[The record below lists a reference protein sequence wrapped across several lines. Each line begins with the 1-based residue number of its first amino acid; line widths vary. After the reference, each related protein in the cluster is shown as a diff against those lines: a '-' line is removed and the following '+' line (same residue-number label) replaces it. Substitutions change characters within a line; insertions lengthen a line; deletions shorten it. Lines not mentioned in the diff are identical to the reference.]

1 MLDPQSTES
10 EELLLTRGSD
20 SQPAEVSQ
28 TSKPTGTSAFY
39 ELEKTAKRSNAEAQR
54 IRLEAAGGAY
64 IGKKIFE
71 ARGLSKSF
79 GEKVILKDFS
89 YTFAR
94 YEKKGIIGENGTG
107 KTSFLKL
114 LTGQLQ
120 PDSGVLEVGETV
132 RFGHYEQGGLAFD
145 GQQRVI
151 DTVTQIAEVVK
162 TPDGNTISASQLL
175 THFLFPPARQ
185 RDYVCKLSGG
195 ERRRLYLCTV
205 LMRNPNFLILDEPT
219 NDLDILTMNVLEE
232 YLARFSGCL
241 IVVSHDENLS
251 KEYVDGYLR
260 LRDGRIVEAVL
271 PPSEAGSPI
280 SGKKA
285 RGFSYLSGTFF
296 RSLKTDRGKLAL
308 TFLSSLVASS
318 LIIFAASYALGAKQA
333 AEEESRLS
341 LSYLSLS
348 YSVVEKK
355 EETGLLTLS
364 RTRRP
369 TAEERGRLL
378 LEDSSVRVV
387 PDFSYYLPSSYPI
400 TVNGF
405 PKDETSLVPVWDFS
419 YLLHPSWSGRVKGEE
434 LSGNPLGYCAVNK
447 AFEEELGE
455 EAVGKTIRIK
465 RDIHLEA
472 DDLTEDFQIDLSFV
486 VSAVVDEF
494 SFMGIPRVYFSYQ
507 ALAGYLRNVE
517 FLTLAGNPCSYV
529 EEAPDDSPVSSY
541 RSLVFASSPSSV
553 ERLANLDP
561 LFEGFSLSSEAVAA
575 SASLSELSAAFLLL
589 IEPFLLLVVGAGFF
603 LLFSLAYA
611 SFLSRRREFAIL
623 SSLGARQGDLLLL
636 TSLGPALVSFL
647 SSLLAT
653 GLSPLLLS
661 GGRAYFAAKAGLA
674 LLAPSLPLLAYLV
687 LAASFFFIPLFGS
700 LIPLLR
706 GSFRSLHEELSEE

>member
-1 MLDPQSTES
+1 MKVTNLTFGYGRRGRTEILHGLSFSLPSKGLFAIYGPSGSGKST
-10 EELLLTRGSD
+10 LLSLLSGSLKV
-20 SQPAEVSQ
+20 QKGTIEVNG
-28 TSKPTGTSAFY
+28 KR
-39 ELEKTAKRSNAEAQR
+39 LEKLSRRGREDYLLRTVGLLPQGFHLLEDRTALFNASLPLRMAGWKKREAEKAALEGLKAVGLQ
-54 IRLEAAGGAY
+54 EAAN
-64 IGKKIFE
+64 
-71 ARGLSKSF
+71 R
-79 GEKVILKDFS
+79 
-89 YTFAR
+89 
-94 YEKKGIIGENGTG
+94 
-107 KTSFLKL
+107 
-114 LTGQLQ
+114 Q
-120 PDSGVLEVGETV
+120 
-132 RFGHYEQGGLAFD
+132 
-145 GQQRVI
+145 
-151 DTVTQIAEVVK
+151 
-162 TPDGNTISASQLL
+162 ASL
-175 THFLFPPARQ
+175 
-185 RDYVCKLSGG
+185 LSGG
-195 ERRRLYLCTV
+195 EKARLAFVRSSIKKPPL
-205 LMRNPNFLILDEPT
+205 LLADEPT
-219 NDLDILTMNVLEE
+219 GNLDLASSRAIMGLLKKESASRLV
-232 YLARFSGCL
+232 

-251 KEYVDGYLR
+251 KEYVDGHLR

-271 PPSEAGSPI
+271 PPGEAGSPI

-333 AEEESRLS
+333 VEEESRLS

-355 EETGLLTLS
+355 EETGLLALS

-419 YLLHPSWSGRVKGEE
+419 YLLHPSWSGRVEGEE

-541 RSLVFASSPSSV
+541 RSLVFASSPSSA

-706 GSFRSLHEELSEE
+706 GSFRSLHEELNEE

>member
-1 MLDPQSTES
+1 MKVTNLTFGYGRGGRTEILHGISFSLPSKGLFAIYGPSGSGKST
-10 EELLLTRGSD
+10 LLSLLSGSLKV
-20 SQPAEVSQ
+20 QKGTIEVNG
-28 TSKPTGTSAFY
+28 KR
-39 ELEKTAKRSNAEAQR
+39 LEKLSRRGREDYLLRTVGLLPQGFHLLEDRTALFNASLPLRMAGWKKREAEKAALEGLKAVGLQ
-54 IRLEAAGGAY
+54 EAAN
-64 IGKKIFE
+64 
-71 ARGLSKSF
+71 R
-79 GEKVILKDFS
+79 
-89 YTFAR
+89 
-94 YEKKGIIGENGTG
+94 
-107 KTSFLKL
+107 
-114 LTGQLQ
+114 Q
-120 PDSGVLEVGETV
+120 
-132 RFGHYEQGGLAFD
+132 
-145 GQQRVI
+145 
-151 DTVTQIAEVVK
+151 
-162 TPDGNTISASQLL
+162 ASL
-175 THFLFPPARQ
+175 
-185 RDYVCKLSGG
+185 LSGG
-195 ERRRLYLCTV
+195 EKARLAFVRSSIKKPPL
-205 LMRNPNFLILDEPT
+205 LLADEPT
-219 NDLDILTMNVLEE
+219 GNLDLASSRAIMGLLKKESASRLV
-232 YLARFSGCL
+232 
-241 IVVSHDENLS
+241 IVVSHDESLS

-271 PPSEAGSPI
+271 PPGEAGSPI

-333 AEEESRLS
+333 VEEESRLS

-369 TAEERGRLL
+369 TAEERERLL

-541 RSLVFASSPSSV
+541 RSLVFASSTSSV

-575 SASLSELSAAFLLL
+575 SASLSELSVAFLLL

>member
-1 MLDPQSTES
+1 MKVTNLTFGYGRGGRTEILHGISFSLPSKGLFAIYGPSGSGKST
-10 EELLLTRGSD
+10 LLSLLSGSLKV
-20 SQPAEVSQ
+20 QKGTIEVNG
-28 TSKPTGTSAFY
+28 KR
-39 ELEKTAKRSNAEAQR
+39 LEKLSRRGREDYLLRTVGLLPQGFHLLEDRTALFNASLPLRMAGWKKREAEKAALEGLKAVGLQ
-54 IRLEAAGGAY
+54 EAA
-64 IGKKIFE
+64 
-71 ARGLSKSF
+71 
-79 GEKVILKDFS
+79 
-89 YTFAR
+89 
-94 YEKKGIIGENGTG
+94 N
-107 KTSFLKL
+107 
-114 LTGQLQ
+114 
-120 PDSGVLEVGETV
+120 
-132 RFGHYEQGGLAFD
+132 
-145 GQQRVI
+145 
-151 DTVTQIAEVVK
+151 
-162 TPDGNTISASQLL
+162 
-175 THFLFPPARQ
+175 RQ
-185 RDYVCKLSGG
+185 AALLSGG
-195 ERRRLYLCTV
+195 EKARLAFVRSSIKKPPL
-205 LMRNPNFLILDEPT
+205 LLADEPT
-219 NDLDILTMNVLEE
+219 GNLDLASSRAIMGLLKKESASRLV
-232 YLARFSGCL
+232 
-241 IVVSHDENLS
+241 IVVSHDESLS

-271 PPSEAGSPI
+271 PPGEAGSPI

-333 AEEESRLS
+333 VEEESRLS

-369 TAEERGRLL
+369 TAEERERLL

-494 SFMGIPRVYFSYQ
+494 SFMSIPRVYFSYQ

-541 RSLVFASSPSSV
+541 RSLVFASSPYSV

-661 GGRAYFAAKAGLA
+661 GGRAYFAAKAGLT
-674 LLAPSLPLLAYLV
+674 LLAPSLPLLVYLV

>member
-1 MLDPQSTES
+1 MKVTNLTFGYGRGGRTEILHGLSFSLPSKGLFAIYGPSGSGKST
-10 EELLLTRGSD
+10 LLSLLSGSLKV
-20 SQPAEVSQ
+20 QKGTIEVNG
-28 TSKPTGTSAFY
+28 KR
-39 ELEKTAKRSNAEAQR
+39 LEKLSRRGREDYLLRTVGLLPQGFHLLEDRAALFNASLPLRMAGWKKREAEKAALEGLKAVGLQETANRQ
-54 IRLEAAGGAY
+54 
-64 IGKKIFE
+64 
-71 ARGLSKSF
+71 
-79 GEKVILKDFS
+79 
-89 YTFAR
+89 
-94 YEKKGIIGENGTG
+94 
-107 KTSFLKL
+107 
-114 LTGQLQ
+114 
-120 PDSGVLEVGETV
+120 
-132 RFGHYEQGGLAFD
+132 
-145 GQQRVI
+145 
-151 DTVTQIAEVVK
+151 
-162 TPDGNTISASQLL
+162 ASL
-175 THFLFPPARQ
+175 
-185 RDYVCKLSGG
+185 LSGG
-195 ERRRLYLCTV
+195 EKARLAFVRSSIKKPPL
-205 LMRNPNFLILDEPT
+205 LLADEPT
-219 NDLDILTMNVLEE
+219 GNLDLASSRAIMGLLKKESASRLV
-232 YLARFSGCL
+232 

-271 PPSEAGSPI
+271 PPGEAGSPI

-333 AEEESRLS
+333 VEEESRLS

-419 YLLHPSWSGRVKGEE
+419 YLLHPSWSGRVEGEE

-455 EAVGKTIRIK
+455 EAVGKAIRIK

-589 IEPFLLLVVGAGFF
+589 IEPFLLLVVGTGFF

-661 GGRAYFAAKAGLA
+661 GGRAYFSAKAGLA

>member
-1 MLDPQSTES
+1 MKVTNLTFGYGRGGRTEILHGLSFSLPSKGLFAIYGPSGSGKST
-10 EELLLTRGSD
+10 LLSLLSGSLKV
-20 SQPAEVSQ
+20 QKGTIEVNG
-28 TSKPTGTSAFY
+28 KR
-39 ELEKTAKRSNAEAQR
+39 LEKLSRRGREDYLLRTVGLLPQGFHLLEDRTALFNASLPLRMAGWKKREAEKAALEGLKAVGLQ
-54 IRLEAAGGAY
+54 EAAN
-64 IGKKIFE
+64 
-71 ARGLSKSF
+71 R
-79 GEKVILKDFS
+79 
-89 YTFAR
+89 
-94 YEKKGIIGENGTG
+94 
-107 KTSFLKL
+107 
-114 LTGQLQ
+114 Q
-120 PDSGVLEVGETV
+120 
-132 RFGHYEQGGLAFD
+132 
-145 GQQRVI
+145 
-151 DTVTQIAEVVK
+151 
-162 TPDGNTISASQLL
+162 ASL
-175 THFLFPPARQ
+175 
-185 RDYVCKLSGG
+185 LSGG
-195 ERRRLYLCTV
+195 EKARLAFVRSSIKKPPL
-205 LMRNPNFLILDEPT
+205 LLADEPT
-219 NDLDILTMNVLEE
+219 GNLDQASSRAIMGFLKKESASRLV
-232 YLARFSGCL
+232 
-241 IVVSHDENLS
+241 IVVSHDESLS

-271 PPSEAGSPI
+271 PPGEAGSSI

-333 AEEESRLS
+333 VEEESRLS

-419 YLLHPSWSGRVKGEE
+419 YLLHPSWSGRVEGEE

-455 EAVGKTIRIK
+455 EAAGKTIRIK

-541 RSLVFASSPSSV
+541 RSLVFASSPSSA

-661 GGRAYFAAKAGLA
+661 GGRAYFSAKAGLA

>member
-1 MLDPQSTES
+1 MKVTNLTFGYGRGGRTEILHGISFSLPSKGLFAIYGPSGSGKST
-10 EELLLTRGSD
+10 LLSLLSGSLKV
-20 SQPAEVSQ
+20 QKGTIEVNG
-28 TSKPTGTSAFY
+28 KC
-39 ELEKTAKRSNAEAQR
+39 LEKLSRRGREDYLLRTVGLLPQGFHLLEDRTALFNASLPLRMAGWKKREAEKAA
-54 IRLEAAGGAY
+54 LE
-64 IGKKIFE
+64 
-71 ARGLSKSF
+71 GLKAV
-79 GEKVILKDFS
+79 G
-89 YTFAR
+89 
-94 YEKKGIIGENGTG
+94 
-107 KTSFLKL
+107 
-114 LTGQLQ
+114 LQ
-120 PDSGVLEVGETV
+120 ETAN
-132 RFGHYEQGGLAFD
+132 RQ
-145 GQQRVI
+145 
-151 DTVTQIAEVVK
+151 
-162 TPDGNTISASQLL
+162 ASL
-175 THFLFPPARQ
+175 
-185 RDYVCKLSGG
+185 LSGG
-195 ERRRLYLCTV
+195 EKARLAFVRSSIKKPPL
-205 LMRNPNFLILDEPT
+205 LLADEPT
-219 NDLDILTMNVLEE
+219 GNLDLASSRAIMGLLKKESASRLV
-232 YLARFSGCL
+232 

-271 PPSEAGSPI
+271 PPGEAGSPI

-333 AEEESRLS
+333 VEEESRLS

-378 LEDSSVRVV
+378 LEDSSVSVV

-419 YLLHPSWSGRVKGEE
+419 YLLHPSWSGRVEGEE

-541 RSLVFASSPSSV
+541 RSLVFASSPSSA

-661 GGRAYFAAKAGLA
+661 GGRAYFSAKAGLA

>member
-1 MLDPQSTES
+1 MKVTNLTFGYGRGGRTEILHGLSFSLPSKGLFAIYGPSGSGKST
-10 EELLLTRGSD
+10 LLSLLSGSLKV
-20 SQPAEVSQ
+20 QKGTIEVNG
-28 TSKPTGTSAFY
+28 KR
-39 ELEKTAKRSNAEAQR
+39 LEKLSRRGREDYLLRTVGLLPQGFHLLEDRTALFNASLPLRMAGWKKREAEKAALEGLKAVGLQ
-54 IRLEAAGGAY
+54 EAAN
-64 IGKKIFE
+64 
-71 ARGLSKSF
+71 R
-79 GEKVILKDFS
+79 
-89 YTFAR
+89 
-94 YEKKGIIGENGTG
+94 
-107 KTSFLKL
+107 
-114 LTGQLQ
+114 Q
-120 PDSGVLEVGETV
+120 
-132 RFGHYEQGGLAFD
+132 
-145 GQQRVI
+145 
-151 DTVTQIAEVVK
+151 
-162 TPDGNTISASQLL
+162 ASL
-175 THFLFPPARQ
+175 
-185 RDYVCKLSGG
+185 LSGG
-195 ERRRLYLCTV
+195 EKARLAFVRSSIKKPPL
-205 LMRNPNFLILDEPT
+205 LLADEPT
-219 NDLDILTMNVLEE
+219 GNLDLASSRAIMGLLKKESASRLV
-232 YLARFSGCL
+232 
-241 IVVSHDENLS
+241 IVVSHDESLS

-271 PPSEAGSPI
+271 PPGEAGSPI

-333 AEEESRLS
+333 VEEESRLS

-355 EETGLLTLS
+355 EETGLLALS

-369 TAEERGRLL
+369 TAEERERLL

-455 EAVGKTIRIK
+455 EAAGKTIRIK
-465 RDIHLEA
+465 RDVHLEA

>member
-1 MLDPQSTES
+1 MKVTNLTFGYGRGGRTEILHGISFSLPSKGLFAIYGPSGSGKST
-10 EELLLTRGSD
+10 LLSLLSGSLKV
-20 SQPAEVSQ
+20 QKGTIEVNG
-28 TSKPTGTSAFY
+28 KR
-39 ELEKTAKRSNAEAQR
+39 LEKLSRRGREDYLLRTVGLLPQGFHLLEDRTALFNASLPLRMAGWKKREAEKAALEGLKAVGLQ
-54 IRLEAAGGAY
+54 EAAN
-64 IGKKIFE
+64 
-71 ARGLSKSF
+71 R
-79 GEKVILKDFS
+79 
-89 YTFAR
+89 
-94 YEKKGIIGENGTG
+94 
-107 KTSFLKL
+107 
-114 LTGQLQ
+114 Q
-120 PDSGVLEVGETV
+120 
-132 RFGHYEQGGLAFD
+132 
-145 GQQRVI
+145 
-151 DTVTQIAEVVK
+151 
-162 TPDGNTISASQLL
+162 ASL
-175 THFLFPPARQ
+175 
-185 RDYVCKLSGG
+185 LSGG
-195 ERRRLYLCTV
+195 EKARLAFVRSSIKKPPL
-205 LMRNPNFLILDEPT
+205 LLADEPT
-219 NDLDILTMNVLEE
+219 GNLDLASSRAIMGLLKKESASRLV
-232 YLARFSGCL
+232 
-241 IVVSHDENLS
+241 IVVSHDESLS

-271 PPSEAGSPI
+271 PPGEAGSPI

-333 AEEESRLS
+333 VEEESRLS

-355 EETGLLTLS
+355 EETGLLALS

-369 TAEERGRLL
+369 TAEERERLL

-455 EAVGKTIRIK
+455 EAAGKTIRIK
-465 RDIHLEA
+465 RDVHLEA

-674 LLAPSLPLLAYLV
+674 LLAPSLPLLSYLV

>member
-1 MLDPQSTES
+1 MKVTNLTFGYGRRGRTEILHGLSFSLPSKGLFAIYGPSGSGKST
-10 EELLLTRGSD
+10 LLSLLSGSLKV
-20 SQPAEVSQ
+20 QKGTIEVNG
-28 TSKPTGTSAFY
+28 KR
-39 ELEKTAKRSNAEAQR
+39 LEKLSRRGREDYLLRTVGLLPQGFHLLEDRTALFNASLPLRMAGWKKREAEKAALEGLKAVGLQ
-54 IRLEAAGGAY
+54 EAAN
-64 IGKKIFE
+64 
-71 ARGLSKSF
+71 R
-79 GEKVILKDFS
+79 
-89 YTFAR
+89 
-94 YEKKGIIGENGTG
+94 
-107 KTSFLKL
+107 
-114 LTGQLQ
+114 Q
-120 PDSGVLEVGETV
+120 
-132 RFGHYEQGGLAFD
+132 
-145 GQQRVI
+145 
-151 DTVTQIAEVVK
+151 
-162 TPDGNTISASQLL
+162 ASL
-175 THFLFPPARQ
+175 
-185 RDYVCKLSGG
+185 LSGG
-195 ERRRLYLCTV
+195 EKARLAFVRSSIKKPPL
-205 LMRNPNFLILDEPT
+205 LLADEPT
-219 NDLDILTMNVLEE
+219 GNLDLASSRAIMGLLKKESASRLV
-232 YLARFSGCL
+232 

-251 KEYVDGYLR
+251 KEYVDGHLR

-271 PPSEAGSPI
+271 PPGEAGSPI

-333 AEEESRLS
+333 VEEESRLS

-355 EETGLLTLS
+355 EETGLLALS

-419 YLLHPSWSGRVKGEE
+419 YLLHPSWSGRVEGEE

-541 RSLVFASSPSSV
+541 RSLVFASSPSSA

>member
-1 MLDPQSTES
+1 MKVENLTFGYGRGGRTEILHGISFSLPSKGLFAIYGPSGSGKST
-10 EELLLTRGSD
+10 LLSLLSGSLKV
-20 SQPAEVSQ
+20 QKGTIEVNG
-28 TSKPTGTSAFY
+28 KR
-39 ELEKTAKRSNAEAQR
+39 LEKLSRRGREDYLLRTVGLLPQGFHLLEDRTALFNASLPLRMAGWKKREAEKAALEGLKAVGLQ
-54 IRLEAAGGAY
+54 EAAN
-64 IGKKIFE
+64 
-71 ARGLSKSF
+71 R
-79 GEKVILKDFS
+79 
-89 YTFAR
+89 
-94 YEKKGIIGENGTG
+94 
-107 KTSFLKL
+107 
-114 LTGQLQ
+114 Q
-120 PDSGVLEVGETV
+120 
-132 RFGHYEQGGLAFD
+132 
-145 GQQRVI
+145 
-151 DTVTQIAEVVK
+151 
-162 TPDGNTISASQLL
+162 ASL
-175 THFLFPPARQ
+175 
-185 RDYVCKLSGG
+185 LSGG
-195 ERRRLYLCTV
+195 EKARLAFVRSSIKKPPL
-205 LMRNPNFLILDEPT
+205 LLADEPT
-219 NDLDILTMNVLEE
+219 GNLDLASSRAVMGLLKKESASRLV
-232 YLARFSGCL
+232 
-241 IVVSHDENLS
+241 IVVSHDESLS

-271 PPSEAGSPI
+271 PPGEAGSPI

-333 AEEESRLS
+333 VEEESRLS

-369 TAEERGRLL
+369 TAEERERLL

-419 YLLHPSWSGRVKGEE
+419 YLLQPSWSGRVKGEE

-653 GLSPLLLS
+653 GLSPFLLS

>member
-1 MLDPQSTES
+1 MKVTNLIFGYGRGGRTEILHGISFSLPSKGFFAIYGPSGSGKST
-10 EELLLTRGSD
+10 LLSLLSGSLKV
-20 SQPAEVSQ
+20 QKGTIEVNG
-28 TSKPTGTSAFY
+28 KR
-39 ELEKTAKRSNAEAQR
+39 LEKLSRRGREDYLLRTVGLLPQGFHLLEDRTALFNASLPLRMAGWKKREAEKAALEGLKAIGLQ
-54 IRLEAAGGAY
+54 EAAN
-64 IGKKIFE
+64 
-71 ARGLSKSF
+71 R
-79 GEKVILKDFS
+79 
-89 YTFAR
+89 
-94 YEKKGIIGENGTG
+94 
-107 KTSFLKL
+107 
-114 LTGQLQ
+114 Q
-120 PDSGVLEVGETV
+120 
-132 RFGHYEQGGLAFD
+132 
-145 GQQRVI
+145 
-151 DTVTQIAEVVK
+151 
-162 TPDGNTISASQLL
+162 ASL
-175 THFLFPPARQ
+175 
-185 RDYVCKLSGG
+185 LSGG
-195 ERRRLYLCTV
+195 EKARLAFVRSSMKKPPL
-205 LMRNPNFLILDEPT
+205 LLADEPT
-219 NDLDILTMNVLEE
+219 GNLDLASSRAIMGLLKKESASRLV
-232 YLARFSGCL
+232 
-241 IVVSHDENLS
+241 IVVSHDESLS

-271 PPSEAGSPI
+271 PPGEAGSPI

-333 AEEESRLS
+333 VEEESRLS

-369 TAEERGRLL
+369 TAEERERLL

-405 PKDETSLVPVWDFS
+405 PQDETSLVPVWDFS
-419 YLLHPSWSGRVKGEE
+419 YLLHPSWSGRVEGEE

-486 VSAVVDEF
+486 ISAVVDEF

-674 LLAPSLPLLAYLV
+674 ILAPSLPLLAYLA

>member
-1 MLDPQSTES
+1 MKVTNLTFGYGRGGRTEILHGLSFSLPSKGLFAIYGPSGSGKST
-10 EELLLTRGSD
+10 LLSLLSGSLKV
-20 SQPAEVSQ
+20 QKGTIEVNG
-28 TSKPTGTSAFY
+28 KC
-39 ELEKTAKRSNAEAQR
+39 LEKLSRRGREDYPLRTVGLLPQGFHLLEDRTALFNASLPLRMAGWKKREAEKAA
-54 IRLEAAGGAY
+54 LE
-64 IGKKIFE
+64 
-71 ARGLSKSF
+71 GLRAV
-79 GEKVILKDFS
+79 G
-89 YTFAR
+89 
-94 YEKKGIIGENGTG
+94 
-107 KTSFLKL
+107 
-114 LTGQLQ
+114 LQ
-120 PDSGVLEVGETV
+120 ETAN
-132 RFGHYEQGGLAFD
+132 RQ
-145 GQQRVI
+145 
-151 DTVTQIAEVVK
+151 
-162 TPDGNTISASQLL
+162 ASL
-175 THFLFPPARQ
+175 
-185 RDYVCKLSGG
+185 LSGG
-195 ERRRLYLCTV
+195 EKARLAFVRSSIKKPPL
-205 LMRNPNFLILDEPT
+205 LLADEPT
-219 NDLDILTMNVLEE
+219 GNLDLASSRAIMGLLKKESASRLV
-232 YLARFSGCL
+232 

-271 PPSEAGSPI
+271 PPGEAGSPI

-333 AEEESRLS
+333 VEEESRLS

-541 RSLVFASSPSSV
+541 RSLVFASSPSSA

-661 GGRAYFAAKAGLA
+661 GGRAYFSAKAGLA

-706 GSFRSLHEELSEE
+706 GSFRSLHEELNEE

>member
-1 MLDPQSTES
+1 MKVTN
-10 EELLLTRGSD
+10 LTFGYGRGSRTEILHGL
-20 SQPAEVSQ
+20 SFSLPSKGLFAIYLKAQKGTIEVNG
-28 TSKPTGTSAFY
+28 KR
-39 ELEKTAKRSNAEAQR
+39 LEKLSRRGREDYLLRTVGLLPQGFHLLEDRTALFNASLPLRMAGWKKREAEKAA
-54 IRLEAAGGAY
+54 LE
-64 IGKKIFE
+64 
-71 ARGLSKSF
+71 GLKAV
-79 GEKVILKDFS
+79 G
-89 YTFAR
+89 
-94 YEKKGIIGENGTG
+94 
-107 KTSFLKL
+107 
-114 LTGQLQ
+114 LQ
-120 PDSGVLEVGETV
+120 ETAN
-132 RFGHYEQGGLAFD
+132 RQ
-145 GQQRVI
+145 
-151 DTVTQIAEVVK
+151 
-162 TPDGNTISASQLL
+162 ASL
-175 THFLFPPARQ
+175 
-185 RDYVCKLSGG
+185 LSGG
-195 ERRRLYLCTV
+195 EKARLAFVRSSIKKPPL
-205 LMRNPNFLILDEPT
+205 LLADEPT
-219 NDLDILTMNVLEE
+219 GNLDLASSRTIMGLLKKESASRLV
-232 YLARFSGCL
+232 

-271 PPSEAGSPI
+271 PPGEAGSPI

-333 AEEESRLS
+333 VEEESRLS

-355 EETGLLTLS
+355 EETGVLALS

-419 YLLHPSWSGRVKGEE
+419 YLLHPSWSGRVEGEE

-541 RSLVFASSPSSV
+541 RSLVFASSPSSA
-553 ERLANLDP
+553 ERLANLGP

-700 LIPLLR
+700 LIPLPR

>member
-1 MLDPQSTES
+1 MKVTNLTFGYGRGGRTEILHGLSFSLPSKGLFAVYGPSGSGKST
-10 EELLLTRGSD
+10 LLSLLSGSLKV
-20 SQPAEVSQ
+20 QKGTIEVNG
-28 TSKPTGTSAFY
+28 KC
-39 ELEKTAKRSNAEAQR
+39 LEKLSRRGREDYLLRTVGLLPQGFHLLEDRTALFNASLPLRMAGWKKREAEKAA
-54 IRLEAAGGAY
+54 LE
-64 IGKKIFE
+64 
-71 ARGLSKSF
+71 GLKAV
-79 GEKVILKDFS
+79 G
-89 YTFAR
+89 
-94 YEKKGIIGENGTG
+94 
-107 KTSFLKL
+107 
-114 LTGQLQ
+114 LQ
-120 PDSGVLEVGETV
+120 ETAN
-132 RFGHYEQGGLAFD
+132 RQ
-145 GQQRVI
+145 
-151 DTVTQIAEVVK
+151 
-162 TPDGNTISASQLL
+162 ASL
-175 THFLFPPARQ
+175 
-185 RDYVCKLSGG
+185 LSGG
-195 ERRRLYLCTV
+195 EKARLAFVRSSIKKPPL
-205 LMRNPNFLILDEPT
+205 LLADEPT
-219 NDLDILTMNVLEE
+219 GNLDLASSRAIMGLLKKESASRLV
-232 YLARFSGCL
+232 

-271 PPSEAGSPI
+271 PPGEAGSPI
-280 SGKKA
+280 SGKEA

-333 AEEESRLS
+333 VEEESRLS

-419 YLLHPSWSGRVKGEE
+419 YLLHPSWSGRVEGEE

-611 SFLSRRREFAIL
+611 SFLSRRHEFAIL

-674 LLAPSLPLLAYLV
+674 LLAPSLPLLAYFV

>member
-1 MLDPQSTES
+1 MKVTNLTFGYGRGGRTEILHGISFSLPSKGLFAIYGPSGSGKST
-10 EELLLTRGSD
+10 LLSLLSGSLKV
-20 SQPAEVSQ
+20 QKGTIEVNE
-28 TSKPTGTSAFY
+28 KR
-39 ELEKTAKRSNAEAQR
+39 LEKLSRRGREDYLLRTVGLLPQGFHLLEDRTALFNASLPLRMAGWRKREAEKAALEGLKAVGLQ
-54 IRLEAAGGAY
+54 EAAN
-64 IGKKIFE
+64 
-71 ARGLSKSF
+71 R
-79 GEKVILKDFS
+79 
-89 YTFAR
+89 
-94 YEKKGIIGENGTG
+94 
-107 KTSFLKL
+107 
-114 LTGQLQ
+114 Q
-120 PDSGVLEVGETV
+120 
-132 RFGHYEQGGLAFD
+132 
-145 GQQRVI
+145 
-151 DTVTQIAEVVK
+151 
-162 TPDGNTISASQLL
+162 ASL
-175 THFLFPPARQ
+175 
-185 RDYVCKLSGG
+185 LSGG
-195 ERRRLYLCTV
+195 EKARLAFVRSSIKKPPL
-205 LMRNPNFLILDEPT
+205 LLADEPT
-219 NDLDILTMNVLEE
+219 GNLDLASSRAIMGLLKKESASRLV
-232 YLARFSGCL
+232 
-241 IVVSHDENLS
+241 IVVSHDESLS

-271 PPSEAGSPI
+271 PPGEAGSPI

-318 LIIFAASYALGAKQA
+318 LIIFAVSYALGAKQA
-333 AEEESRLS
+333 VEEESRLS

-369 TAEERGRLL
+369 TAEERERLL

-419 YLLHPSWSGRVKGEE
+419 YLLHPSWAGRVEGEE

>member
-1 MLDPQSTES
+1 MKVTNLTFGYGRGGRTEILHGLSFSLPSKGFFAIYGPSGSGKST
-10 EELLLTRGSD
+10 LLSLLSGSLKV
-20 SQPAEVSQ
+20 QKGTIEVNG
-28 TSKPTGTSAFY
+28 KR
-39 ELEKTAKRSNAEAQR
+39 LEKLSRRGREDYLLRTVGLLPQGFHLLEDRTALFNASLPLRMAGWKKREAEKAA
-54 IRLEAAGGAY
+54 LE
-64 IGKKIFE
+64 
-71 ARGLSKSF
+71 GLKAV
-79 GEKVILKDFS
+79 G
-89 YTFAR
+89 
-94 YEKKGIIGENGTG
+94 
-107 KTSFLKL
+107 
-114 LTGQLQ
+114 LQ
-120 PDSGVLEVGETV
+120 ETAN
-132 RFGHYEQGGLAFD
+132 RQ
-145 GQQRVI
+145 
-151 DTVTQIAEVVK
+151 
-162 TPDGNTISASQLL
+162 ASL
-175 THFLFPPARQ
+175 
-185 RDYVCKLSGG
+185 LSGG
-195 ERRRLYLCTV
+195 EKARLAFVRSSIKKPPL
-205 LMRNPNFLILDEPT
+205 LLADEPT
-219 NDLDILTMNVLEE
+219 GNLDLASSRAIMGLLKKESASRLV
-232 YLARFSGCL
+232 

-271 PPSEAGSPI
+271 PPGEAGSPI

-333 AEEESRLS
+333 VEEESRLS

-355 EETGLLTLS
+355 EETGLLALS

-419 YLLHPSWSGRVKGEE
+419 YLLHPSWSGRVEGEE

-661 GGRAYFAAKAGLA
+661 GGRAYFSAKAGLA

>member
-1 MLDPQSTES
+1 MKVTNLTFGYGRGGRTEILHGLSFSLPSKGLFAIYGPSGSGKST
-10 EELLLTRGSD
+10 LLSLLGGSLKV
-20 SQPAEVSQ
+20 QKGTIEVNG
-28 TSKPTGTSAFY
+28 KR
-39 ELEKTAKRSNAEAQR
+39 LEKLSRRGREDYLLRTVGLLPQGFHLLEDRTALFNASLPLRMAGWKKREAEKAA
-54 IRLEAAGGAY
+54 LE
-64 IGKKIFE
+64 
-71 ARGLSKSF
+71 GLKAV
-79 GEKVILKDFS
+79 G
-89 YTFAR
+89 
-94 YEKKGIIGENGTG
+94 
-107 KTSFLKL
+107 
-114 LTGQLQ
+114 LQ
-120 PDSGVLEVGETV
+120 ETAN
-132 RFGHYEQGGLAFD
+132 RQ
-145 GQQRVI
+145 
-151 DTVTQIAEVVK
+151 
-162 TPDGNTISASQLL
+162 ASL
-175 THFLFPPARQ
+175 
-185 RDYVCKLSGG
+185 LSGG
-195 ERRRLYLCTV
+195 EKARLAFVRSSVKKPL
-205 LMRNPNFLILDEPT
+205 LLLADEPT
-219 NDLDILTMNVLEE
+219 GNLDLASSRAIMGLLKKESASRLV
-232 YLARFSGCL
+232 

-271 PPSEAGSPI
+271 PPGEAGSRI

-333 AEEESRLS
+333 VEEESRLS

-355 EETGLLTLS
+355 EETGLLALS

-369 TAEERGRLL
+369 TAEERERLL

-419 YLLHPSWSGRVKGEE
+419 YLLHPSWSGRVEGEE

-455 EAVGKTIRIK
+455 EAVGKTISIK

-661 GGRAYFAAKAGLA
+661 GGRAYFSAKAGLA

>member
-1 MLDPQSTES
+1 MKVTNLTFGYGRGGRTEILHGLSFSLPSKGLFAIYGPSGSGKST
-10 EELLLTRGSD
+10 LLSLLSGSLKV
-20 SQPAEVSQ
+20 QKGTIEVNG
-28 TSKPTGTSAFY
+28 KR
-39 ELEKTAKRSNAEAQR
+39 LEKLSRRGREDYLLRTVGLLPQGFHLLEDRTTLFNASLPLRMAGWKKREAEKAALEGLKAVGLQETANRQ
-54 IRLEAAGGAY
+54 
-64 IGKKIFE
+64 
-71 ARGLSKSF
+71 
-79 GEKVILKDFS
+79 
-89 YTFAR
+89 
-94 YEKKGIIGENGTG
+94 
-107 KTSFLKL
+107 
-114 LTGQLQ
+114 
-120 PDSGVLEVGETV
+120 
-132 RFGHYEQGGLAFD
+132 
-145 GQQRVI
+145 
-151 DTVTQIAEVVK
+151 
-162 TPDGNTISASQLL
+162 ASL
-175 THFLFPPARQ
+175 
-185 RDYVCKLSGG
+185 LSGG
-195 ERRRLYLCTV
+195 EKARLAFARSSIKKPPL
-205 LMRNPNFLILDEPT
+205 LLADEPT
-219 NDLDILTMNVLEE
+219 GNLDLASSRAIMGLLKKESASRLV
-232 YLARFSGCL
+232 

-271 PPSEAGSPI
+271 PPGEAGSPI

-296 RSLKTDRGKLAL
+296 RSLKTDQGKLAL

-333 AEEESRLS
+333 VEEESRLS

-447 AFEEELGE
+447 AFEEELEE

-541 RSLVFASSPSSV
+541 RSLVFASSPSSA

-661 GGRAYFAAKAGLA
+661 GGRAYFSAKAGLA

>member
-1 MLDPQSTES
+1 MKVTN
-10 EELLLTRGSD
+10 LTFGYGRGSRTEILHGL
-20 SQPAEVSQ
+20 SFSLPSKGLFAIYGPSGSGKSTLLSLLSGSLKAQKGTIEVNG
-28 TSKPTGTSAFY
+28 KR
-39 ELEKTAKRSNAEAQR
+39 LEKLSRRGREDYLLRTVGLLPQGFHLLEDRTALFNASLPLRMAGWKKREAEKAA
-54 IRLEAAGGAY
+54 LE
-64 IGKKIFE
+64 
-71 ARGLSKSF
+71 GLKAV
-79 GEKVILKDFS
+79 G
-89 YTFAR
+89 
-94 YEKKGIIGENGTG
+94 
-107 KTSFLKL
+107 
-114 LTGQLQ
+114 LQ
-120 PDSGVLEVGETV
+120 ETAN
-132 RFGHYEQGGLAFD
+132 RQ
-145 GQQRVI
+145 
-151 DTVTQIAEVVK
+151 
-162 TPDGNTISASQLL
+162 ASL
-175 THFLFPPARQ
+175 
-185 RDYVCKLSGG
+185 LSGG
-195 ERRRLYLCTV
+195 EKARLAFVRSSIKKPPL
-205 LMRNPNFLILDEPT
+205 LLADEPT
-219 NDLDILTMNVLEE
+219 GNLDLASSRTIMGLLKKESASRLV
-232 YLARFSGCL
+232 

-271 PPSEAGSPI
+271 PPGEAGSPI

-333 AEEESRLS
+333 VEEESRLS

-355 EETGLLTLS
+355 EETGVLALS

-419 YLLHPSWSGRVKGEE
+419 YLLHPSWSGRVEGEE

-541 RSLVFASSPSSV
+541 RSLVFASSPSSA
-553 ERLANLDP
+553 ERLANLGP

-700 LIPLLR
+700 LIPLPR

>member
-1 MLDPQSTES
+1 MKVTNLTFGYGRGGRTEILHGISFSLPSKGLFAIYGPSGSGKST
-10 EELLLTRGSD
+10 LLSLLSASLKVQKGTI
-20 SQPAEVSQ
+20 EVNG
-28 TSKPTGTSAFY
+28 KC
-39 ELEKTAKRSNAEAQR
+39 LEKLSRRGREDYLLRTVGLLPQGFHLLEDRTALFNASLPLRMAGWKKREAEKAALEGLKAVGLQ
-54 IRLEAAGGAY
+54 EAAN
-64 IGKKIFE
+64 
-71 ARGLSKSF
+71 R
-79 GEKVILKDFS
+79 
-89 YTFAR
+89 
-94 YEKKGIIGENGTG
+94 
-107 KTSFLKL
+107 
-114 LTGQLQ
+114 Q
-120 PDSGVLEVGETV
+120 
-132 RFGHYEQGGLAFD
+132 
-145 GQQRVI
+145 
-151 DTVTQIAEVVK
+151 
-162 TPDGNTISASQLL
+162 ASL
-175 THFLFPPARQ
+175 
-185 RDYVCKLSGG
+185 LSGG
-195 ERRRLYLCTV
+195 EKARLAFVRSSIKKPPL
-205 LMRNPNFLILDEPT
+205 LLADEPT
-219 NDLDILTMNVLEE
+219 GNLDLASSRAITGLLKKESASRLV
-232 YLARFSGCL
+232 

-251 KEYVDGYLR
+251 KGYVDGYLR

-271 PPSEAGSPI
+271 PPGEAGSPI

-333 AEEESRLS
+333 VEEESRLS

-419 YLLHPSWSGRVKGEE
+419 YLLHPSWSGRVEGEE

-541 RSLVFASSPSSV
+541 RSLVFASSPSSA

-661 GGRAYFAAKAGLA
+661 GGRAYFSAKAGLA

>member
-1 MLDPQSTES
+1 MKVANLTFGYGRGGRTEILHGISFSLPSKGLFAIYGPSGSGKST
-10 EELLLTRGSD
+10 LLSLLSGSLKV
-20 SQPAEVSQ
+20 QKGTIEVNE
-28 TSKPTGTSAFY
+28 KR
-39 ELEKTAKRSNAEAQR
+39 LEKFSRRGREDYLLRTVGLLPQGFHLLEDRTPLFNVSLPLRMAGWKKREAEKAALEGLKAVGLR
-54 IRLEAAGGAY
+54 EAAN
-64 IGKKIFE
+64 
-71 ARGLSKSF
+71 R
-79 GEKVILKDFS
+79 
-89 YTFAR
+89 
-94 YEKKGIIGENGTG
+94 
-107 KTSFLKL
+107 
-114 LTGQLQ
+114 Q
-120 PDSGVLEVGETV
+120 
-132 RFGHYEQGGLAFD
+132 
-145 GQQRVI
+145 
-151 DTVTQIAEVVK
+151 
-162 TPDGNTISASQLL
+162 ASL
-175 THFLFPPARQ
+175 
-185 RDYVCKLSGG
+185 LSGG
-195 ERRRLYLCTV
+195 EKARVAFVRSSIKKPPLL
-205 LMRNPNFLILDEPT
+205 LADEPT
-219 NDLDILTMNVLEE
+219 GNLDLASSRAIMGLLKKESASRLV
-232 YLARFSGCL
+232 
-241 IVVSHDENLS
+241 IVVSHDESLS

-271 PPSEAGSPI
+271 PPGEAGSPI

-333 AEEESRLS
+333 VEEESRLS

-369 TAEERGRLL
+369 TAEERERLL

-419 YLLHPSWSGRVKGEE
+419 YLLHPSWSGRVEGEE

-553 ERLANLDP
+553 ERLADLDP

-653 GLSPLLLS
+653 GLSPLFLS

-674 LLAPSLPLLAYLV
+674 LLAPSLPLLTYLV

>member
-1 MLDPQSTES
+1 MKVTNLTFGYGRGGRTEILHGISFSLPSKGLFAIYGPSGSGKST
-10 EELLLTRGSD
+10 LLSLLSGSLKV
-20 SQPAEVSQ
+20 QKGTIEVNG
-28 TSKPTGTSAFY
+28 KR
-39 ELEKTAKRSNAEAQR
+39 LEKLSRRGREDYLLRTVGLLPQGFHLLEDRTALFNASLPLRMAGWKKREAEKAA
-54 IRLEAAGGAY
+54 LE
-64 IGKKIFE
+64 
-71 ARGLSKSF
+71 GLKAV
-79 GEKVILKDFS
+79 G
-89 YTFAR
+89 
-94 YEKKGIIGENGTG
+94 
-107 KTSFLKL
+107 
-114 LTGQLQ
+114 LQ
-120 PDSGVLEVGETV
+120 ETAN
-132 RFGHYEQGGLAFD
+132 RQ
-145 GQQRVI
+145 
-151 DTVTQIAEVVK
+151 
-162 TPDGNTISASQLL
+162 ASL
-175 THFLFPPARQ
+175 
-185 RDYVCKLSGG
+185 LSGG
-195 ERRRLYLCTV
+195 EKARLAFVRSSIKKPPL
-205 LMRNPNFLILDEPT
+205 LLADEPT
-219 NDLDILTMNVLEE
+219 GNLDLASSRAIMGLLKKESASRLV
-232 YLARFSGCL
+232 

-271 PPSEAGSPI
+271 PPGEAGSPI

-333 AEEESRLS
+333 VEEESRLS

-355 EETGLLTLS
+355 EETGLLALS

-419 YLLHPSWSGRVKGEE
+419 YLLHPSWSGRVEGEE

-661 GGRAYFAAKAGLA
+661 GGRAYFSAKAGLA

-687 LAASFFFIPLFGS
+687 LVASFFFIPLFGS

>member
-1 MLDPQSTES
+1 MKVTNLTFGYGRGGRTEILHGISFSLPSKGLFAIYGPSGSGKST
-10 EELLLTRGSD
+10 LLSLLSGSLKV
-20 SQPAEVSQ
+20 QKGMIKVNG
-28 TSKPTGTSAFY
+28 KC
-39 ELEKTAKRSNAEAQR
+39 LEKLSRRGREDYLLRTVGLLPQGFHLLEDRTALFNASLPLRMAGWKKREAEKAA
-54 IRLEAAGGAY
+54 LE
-64 IGKKIFE
+64 
-71 ARGLSKSF
+71 GLKAV
-79 GEKVILKDFS
+79 G
-89 YTFAR
+89 
-94 YEKKGIIGENGTG
+94 
-107 KTSFLKL
+107 
-114 LTGQLQ
+114 LQ
-120 PDSGVLEVGETV
+120 ETAN
-132 RFGHYEQGGLAFD
+132 RQ
-145 GQQRVI
+145 
-151 DTVTQIAEVVK
+151 
-162 TPDGNTISASQLL
+162 ASL
-175 THFLFPPARQ
+175 
-185 RDYVCKLSGG
+185 LSGG
-195 ERRRLYLCTV
+195 EKARLAFVRSSIKKPPL
-205 LMRNPNFLILDEPT
+205 LLADEPT
-219 NDLDILTMNVLEE
+219 GNLDLASSRAIMGLLKKESASRLV
-232 YLARFSGCL
+232 

-271 PPSEAGSPI
+271 PPGEAGSPI

-285 RGFSYLSGTFF
+285 RGFSYLSATFF

-333 AEEESRLS
+333 VEEESRLS

-369 TAEERGRLL
+369 TAEERERLL

-419 YLLHPSWSGRVKGEE
+419 YLLHPSWSGRVEGEE

-541 RSLVFASSPSSV
+541 RSLVFASSPSSA

>member
-1 MLDPQSTES
+1 MKVTNLTFGYGRGGRTEILHGISFSLPSKGLFAIYGPSGSGKST
-10 EELLLTRGSD
+10 LLSLLSGSLKV
-20 SQPAEVSQ
+20 QKGAIEVNG
-28 TSKPTGTSAFY
+28 KR
-39 ELEKTAKRSNAEAQR
+39 LEKLSRRGREDYLLRTVGLLPQGFHLLEDRTALFNASLPLRMAGWKKREAEKAALEGLKAVGLQ
-54 IRLEAAGGAY
+54 EAAN
-64 IGKKIFE
+64 
-71 ARGLSKSF
+71 R
-79 GEKVILKDFS
+79 
-89 YTFAR
+89 
-94 YEKKGIIGENGTG
+94 
-107 KTSFLKL
+107 
-114 LTGQLQ
+114 Q
-120 PDSGVLEVGETV
+120 
-132 RFGHYEQGGLAFD
+132 
-145 GQQRVI
+145 
-151 DTVTQIAEVVK
+151 
-162 TPDGNTISASQLL
+162 ASL
-175 THFLFPPARQ
+175 
-185 RDYVCKLSGG
+185 LSGG
-195 ERRRLYLCTV
+195 EKARLAFVRSSIKKPPL
-205 LMRNPNFLILDEPT
+205 LLADEPT
-219 NDLDILTMNVLEE
+219 GNLDLASSRAIMGLLKKESASRLV
-232 YLARFSGCL
+232 

-271 PPSEAGSPI
+271 PPGEAGSPI

-333 AEEESRLS
+333 VEEESRLS

-419 YLLHPSWSGRVKGEE
+419 YLLHPSWSGRVEGEE

-455 EAVGKTIRIK
+455 EAFGKTIRIK

-541 RSLVFASSPSSV
+541 RSLVFVSSPSSA

>member
-1 MLDPQSTES
+1 MKVTNLTFGYGRGGRTEILHGISFGLPSKGLFAIYGPSGSGKST
-10 EELLLTRGSD
+10 LLSLLSGSLKV
-20 SQPAEVSQ
+20 QKGTIEVNG
-28 TSKPTGTSAFY
+28 KC
-39 ELEKTAKRSNAEAQR
+39 LEKLSRRGREDYLLRTVGLLPQGFHLLEDRTALFNASLPLRMAGWKKREAEKAALEGLKDVGLQ
-54 IRLEAAGGAY
+54 EAAN
-64 IGKKIFE
+64 
-71 ARGLSKSF
+71 R
-79 GEKVILKDFS
+79 
-89 YTFAR
+89 
-94 YEKKGIIGENGTG
+94 
-107 KTSFLKL
+107 
-114 LTGQLQ
+114 Q
-120 PDSGVLEVGETV
+120 
-132 RFGHYEQGGLAFD
+132 
-145 GQQRVI
+145 
-151 DTVTQIAEVVK
+151 
-162 TPDGNTISASQLL
+162 ASL
-175 THFLFPPARQ
+175 
-185 RDYVCKLSGG
+185 LSGG
-195 ERRRLYLCTV
+195 EKARLAFVRSSIKKPPL
-205 LMRNPNFLILDEPT
+205 LLADEPT
-219 NDLDILTMNVLEE
+219 GNLDLASSRAIMGLLKKESASRLV
-232 YLARFSGCL
+232 
-241 IVVSHDENLS
+241 IVVSHDESLS

-271 PPSEAGSPI
+271 PPGEAGSPV

-333 AEEESRLS
+333 VEEESRLS

-369 TAEERGRLL
+369 TAEERERLL

-434 LSGNPLGYCAVNK
+434 LSGNPLGYCVVNK

-653 GLSPLLLS
+653 GLSPLFLS

-674 LLAPSLPLLAYLV
+674 LLAPSLPLLTYLV

>member
-1 MLDPQSTES
+1 MKVANLTFGYGRGGRTEILHGLSFSLPSKGLFAVYGPSGSGKST
-10 EELLLTRGSD
+10 LLSLLSGSLKV
-20 SQPAEVSQ
+20 QKGTIEVNG
-28 TSKPTGTSAFY
+28 KR
-39 ELEKTAKRSNAEAQR
+39 LEKLSRRGREDYLLRTVGLLPQGFHLLEDRTALFNASLPLRMAGWKKREAEKAA
-54 IRLEAAGGAY
+54 LE
-64 IGKKIFE
+64 
-71 ARGLSKSF
+71 GLKAV
-79 GEKVILKDFS
+79 G
-89 YTFAR
+89 
-94 YEKKGIIGENGTG
+94 
-107 KTSFLKL
+107 
-114 LTGQLQ
+114 LQ
-120 PDSGVLEVGETV
+120 ETAN
-132 RFGHYEQGGLAFD
+132 RQ
-145 GQQRVI
+145 
-151 DTVTQIAEVVK
+151 
-162 TPDGNTISASQLL
+162 ASL
-175 THFLFPPARQ
+175 
-185 RDYVCKLSGG
+185 LSGG
-195 ERRRLYLCTV
+195 EKARLAFVRSSIKKPPL
-205 LMRNPNFLILDEPT
+205 LLADEPT
-219 NDLDILTMNVLEE
+219 GNLDLASSRAIMGLLKKESASRLV
-232 YLARFSGCL
+232 

-271 PPSEAGSPI
+271 PPGEAGSPI

-333 AEEESRLS
+333 VEEESRLS

-419 YLLHPSWSGRVKGEE
+419 YLLHPSWSGRVEGEE

-661 GGRAYFAAKAGLA
+661 GGRAYFSAKAGLA

>member
-1 MLDPQSTES
+1 MKVANLTFGYGRGGRTEILHGLSFSLPSKGLFAIYGPSGSGKST
-10 EELLLTRGSD
+10 LLSLLSGSLKV
-20 SQPAEVSQ
+20 QKGTIEVNG
-28 TSKPTGTSAFY
+28 KR
-39 ELEKTAKRSNAEAQR
+39 LEKLSRRGREDYLLRTVGLLPQGFHLLENRTALFNASLPLRMAGWKKREAEKAA
-54 IRLEAAGGAY
+54 LE
-64 IGKKIFE
+64 
-71 ARGLSKSF
+71 GLKAV
-79 GEKVILKDFS
+79 G
-89 YTFAR
+89 
-94 YEKKGIIGENGTG
+94 
-107 KTSFLKL
+107 
-114 LTGQLQ
+114 LQ
-120 PDSGVLEVGETV
+120 ETAN
-132 RFGHYEQGGLAFD
+132 RQ
-145 GQQRVI
+145 
-151 DTVTQIAEVVK
+151 
-162 TPDGNTISASQLL
+162 ASL
-175 THFLFPPARQ
+175 
-185 RDYVCKLSGG
+185 LSGG
-195 ERRRLYLCTV
+195 EKARLAFVRSSIKKPPL
-205 LMRNPNFLILDEPT
+205 LLADEPT
-219 NDLDILTMNVLEE
+219 GNLDLASSRAIMGLLKKESASRLV
-232 YLARFSGCL
+232 

-251 KEYVDGYLR
+251 KEYADGYLR

-271 PPSEAGSPI
+271 PPGEAGSPI

-333 AEEESRLS
+333 VEEESRLS

-419 YLLHPSWSGRVKGEE
+419 YLLHPSWSGRVEGEE

-541 RSLVFASSPSSV
+541 RSLVFASSPSSA

-674 LLAPSLPLLAYLV
+674 LLAPSLPLMAYLV

>member
-1 MLDPQSTES
+1 MKVTNLTFGYGRGGRTEILHGLSFSLPSKGLFAIYGPSGSGKSTLLSLLSGSLKVQKGTIEVNGKRL
-10 EELLLTRGSD
+10 EELSRRGREDYLLRTVGLLPQGFHLLEDRTALFNASLPLRMAGWKKRE
-20 SQPAEVSQ
+20 AE
-28 TSKPTGTSAFY
+28 KAA
-39 ELEKTAKRSNAEAQR
+39 LEGLKAVGLQETANRQ
-54 IRLEAAGGAY
+54 
-64 IGKKIFE
+64 
-71 ARGLSKSF
+71 
-79 GEKVILKDFS
+79 
-89 YTFAR
+89 
-94 YEKKGIIGENGTG
+94 
-107 KTSFLKL
+107 
-114 LTGQLQ
+114 
-120 PDSGVLEVGETV
+120 
-132 RFGHYEQGGLAFD
+132 
-145 GQQRVI
+145 
-151 DTVTQIAEVVK
+151 
-162 TPDGNTISASQLL
+162 ASL
-175 THFLFPPARQ
+175 
-185 RDYVCKLSGG
+185 LSGG
-195 ERRRLYLCTV
+195 EKARLAFVRSSIKKPPL
-205 LMRNPNFLILDEPT
+205 LLADEPT
-219 NDLDILTMNVLEE
+219 GNLDLASSRAIMGLLKKESASRLV
-232 YLARFSGCL
+232 

-251 KEYVDGYLR
+251 KEYVDGHLR

-271 PPSEAGSPI
+271 PPGEAGSPI

-285 RGFSYLSGTFF
+285 RGFSYLSATFF

-333 AEEESRLS
+333 VEEESRLS

-419 YLLHPSWSGRVKGEE
+419 YLLHPSWSGRVEGEE

-541 RSLVFASSPSSV
+541 RSLVFASSPSSA

>member
-1 MLDPQSTES
+1 MKVANLTFGYGRGGRTEILHGISFSLPSKGLFAIYGPSGSGKST
-10 EELLLTRGSD
+10 LLSLLSGSLKV
-20 SQPAEVSQ
+20 QKGTIEVNE
-28 TSKPTGTSAFY
+28 KR
-39 ELEKTAKRSNAEAQR
+39 LEKLSRRGREDYLLRTVGLLPQGFHLLEDRTALFNVSLPLRMAGWKKREAEKAALEGLKAVGLR
-54 IRLEAAGGAY
+54 EAAN
-64 IGKKIFE
+64 
-71 ARGLSKSF
+71 R
-79 GEKVILKDFS
+79 
-89 YTFAR
+89 
-94 YEKKGIIGENGTG
+94 
-107 KTSFLKL
+107 
-114 LTGQLQ
+114 Q
-120 PDSGVLEVGETV
+120 
-132 RFGHYEQGGLAFD
+132 
-145 GQQRVI
+145 
-151 DTVTQIAEVVK
+151 
-162 TPDGNTISASQLL
+162 ASL
-175 THFLFPPARQ
+175 
-185 RDYVCKLSGG
+185 LSGG
-195 ERRRLYLCTV
+195 EKARVAFVRSSIKKPPLL
-205 LMRNPNFLILDEPT
+205 LADEPT
-219 NDLDILTMNVLEE
+219 GNLDLASSRAIMGLLKKESASRLV
-232 YLARFSGCL
+232 
-241 IVVSHDENLS
+241 IVVSHDESLS

-271 PPSEAGSPI
+271 PPGEAGSSI

-308 TFLSSLVASS
+308 TFLSSLVASF

-333 AEEESRLS
+333 VEEESRLS

-369 TAEERGRLL
+369 TAEERERLL

-553 ERLANLDP
+553 ERLADLDP

-653 GLSPLLLS
+653 GLSPLFLS

>member
-1 MLDPQSTES
+1 MKVANLTFGYGRGGRTEILHGLSFSLPSNGLFAIYGPSGSGKST
-10 EELLLTRGSD
+10 LLSLLSGSLKV
-20 SQPAEVSQ
+20 QKGTIEVNG
-28 TSKPTGTSAFY
+28 KC
-39 ELEKTAKRSNAEAQR
+39 LEKLSRRGREDYLLRTVGLLPQGFHLLEDRTALFNASLPLRMAGWKKREAEKAA
-54 IRLEAAGGAY
+54 LE
-64 IGKKIFE
+64 
-71 ARGLSKSF
+71 GLKAV
-79 GEKVILKDFS
+79 G
-89 YTFAR
+89 
-94 YEKKGIIGENGTG
+94 
-107 KTSFLKL
+107 
-114 LTGQLQ
+114 LQ
-120 PDSGVLEVGETV
+120 ETAN
-132 RFGHYEQGGLAFD
+132 RQ
-145 GQQRVI
+145 
-151 DTVTQIAEVVK
+151 
-162 TPDGNTISASQLL
+162 ASL
-175 THFLFPPARQ
+175 
-185 RDYVCKLSGG
+185 LSGG
-195 ERRRLYLCTV
+195 EKARLAFARSSIKKPPL
-205 LMRNPNFLILDEPT
+205 LLADEPT
-219 NDLDILTMNVLEE
+219 GNLDLASSRAIMGLLKKESASRLV
-232 YLARFSGCL
+232 

-271 PPSEAGSPI
+271 PPGEAGSPI

-333 AEEESRLS
+333 VEEESRLS

-419 YLLHPSWSGRVKGEE
+419 YLLHPSWSGRVEGEE

-541 RSLVFASSPSSV
+541 RSLVFASSPSSA

>member
-1 MLDPQSTES
+1 MKVTNLTFGYGRGGRTEILHGLSFSLPSKGLFAIYGPSGSGKST
-10 EELLLTRGSD
+10 LLSLLSGSLKV
-20 SQPAEVSQ
+20 QKGTIEVN
-28 TSKPTGTSAFY
+28 GNC
-39 ELEKTAKRSNAEAQR
+39 LEKLSRRGREDYLLRTVGLLPQGFHLLEDRTALFNASLPLRMAGWKKREAEKAA
-54 IRLEAAGGAY
+54 LE
-64 IGKKIFE
+64 
-71 ARGLSKSF
+71 GLKAV
-79 GEKVILKDFS
+79 G
-89 YTFAR
+89 
-94 YEKKGIIGENGTG
+94 
-107 KTSFLKL
+107 
-114 LTGQLQ
+114 LQ
-120 PDSGVLEVGETV
+120 ETAN
-132 RFGHYEQGGLAFD
+132 RQ
-145 GQQRVI
+145 
-151 DTVTQIAEVVK
+151 
-162 TPDGNTISASQLL
+162 ASL
-175 THFLFPPARQ
+175 
-185 RDYVCKLSGG
+185 LSGG
-195 ERRRLYLCTV
+195 EKARLAFVRSSIKKPPL
-205 LMRNPNFLILDEPT
+205 LLADEPT
-219 NDLDILTMNVLEE
+219 GNLDLASSRAIMGLLKKESASRLV
-232 YLARFSGCL
+232 

-271 PPSEAGSPI
+271 PPGEAGSPI

-419 YLLHPSWSGRVKGEE
+419 YLLHPSWSGRVEGEE

-541 RSLVFASSPSSV
+541 RSLVFASSPSSA

>member
-1 MLDPQSTES
+1 MKVTNLTFGYGRGGRTEILHGISFGLPSKGLFAIYGPSGSGKST
-10 EELLLTRGSD
+10 LLSLLSGSLKV
-20 SQPAEVSQ
+20 QKGTIEVNG
-28 TSKPTGTSAFY
+28 KR
-39 ELEKTAKRSNAEAQR
+39 LEKLSRRGREDYLLRTVGLLPQGFHLLEDRTALFNASLPLRMAGWKKREAEKAALEGLKAVGLQ
-54 IRLEAAGGAY
+54 EAAN
-64 IGKKIFE
+64 
-71 ARGLSKSF
+71 R
-79 GEKVILKDFS
+79 
-89 YTFAR
+89 
-94 YEKKGIIGENGTG
+94 
-107 KTSFLKL
+107 
-114 LTGQLQ
+114 Q
-120 PDSGVLEVGETV
+120 
-132 RFGHYEQGGLAFD
+132 
-145 GQQRVI
+145 
-151 DTVTQIAEVVK
+151 
-162 TPDGNTISASQLL
+162 ASL
-175 THFLFPPARQ
+175 
-185 RDYVCKLSGG
+185 LSGG
-195 ERRRLYLCTV
+195 EKARLAFVRSSIKKPPL
-205 LMRNPNFLILDEPT
+205 LLADEPT
-219 NDLDILTMNVLEE
+219 GNLDLASSRAIMGLLKKESASRLV
-232 YLARFSGCL
+232 
-241 IVVSHDENLS
+241 IVVSHDESLS
-251 KEYVDGYLR
+251 KEYVDGCLR

-271 PPSEAGSPI
+271 PPGEAGSPI

-318 LIIFAASYALGAKQA
+318 LIIFAASYALGVKQA
-333 AEEESRLS
+333 VEEESRLS

-419 YLLHPSWSGRVKGEE
+419 YLLHPSWSGRVEGEE

-653 GLSPLLLS
+653 GLSPLFLS

>member
-1 MLDPQSTES
+1 MKVTNLTFGYGRGGRTEILHGLSFSLPSKGLFAIYGPSGSGKST
-10 EELLLTRGSD
+10 LLSLLSGSLKV
-20 SQPAEVSQ
+20 QKGTIEVNG
-28 TSKPTGTSAFY
+28 KR
-39 ELEKTAKRSNAEAQR
+39 LEKLSRRGREDYLLRTVGLLPQGFHLLEDRTALFNASLPLRMAGWKKREAEKAA
-54 IRLEAAGGAY
+54 LE
-64 IGKKIFE
+64 
-71 ARGLSKSF
+71 GLKAV
-79 GEKVILKDFS
+79 G
-89 YTFAR
+89 
-94 YEKKGIIGENGTG
+94 
-107 KTSFLKL
+107 
-114 LTGQLQ
+114 LQ
-120 PDSGVLEVGETV
+120 ETAN
-132 RFGHYEQGGLAFD
+132 RQ
-145 GQQRVI
+145 
-151 DTVTQIAEVVK
+151 
-162 TPDGNTISASQLL
+162 ASL
-175 THFLFPPARQ
+175 
-185 RDYVCKLSGG
+185 LSGG
-195 ERRRLYLCTV
+195 EKARLAFVRSSIKKPPL
-205 LMRNPNFLILDEPT
+205 LLADEPT
-219 NDLDILTMNVLEE
+219 GNLDLASSRAIMGLLKKESASRLV
-232 YLARFSGCL
+232 

-271 PPSEAGSPI
+271 PPGEAGSPI

-333 AEEESRLS
+333 VEEESRLS

-419 YLLHPSWSGRVKGEE
+419 YLLHPSWSGRVEGEE

-541 RSLVFASSPSSV
+541 RSLVFASSPSSA

>member
-1 MLDPQSTES
+1 MKVANLTFGYGRGGRTEILHGISFSLPSKGLFAIYGPSGSGKST
-10 EELLLTRGSD
+10 LLSLLSGSLKV
-20 SQPAEVSQ
+20 QKGTIEVNE
-28 TSKPTGTSAFY
+28 KR
-39 ELEKTAKRSNAEAQR
+39 LEKLSRRGREDYLLRTVGLLPQGFHLLEDRTALFNVSLPLRMAGWKKREAEKAALEGLKAVGLR
-54 IRLEAAGGAY
+54 EAAN
-64 IGKKIFE
+64 
-71 ARGLSKSF
+71 R
-79 GEKVILKDFS
+79 
-89 YTFAR
+89 
-94 YEKKGIIGENGTG
+94 
-107 KTSFLKL
+107 
-114 LTGQLQ
+114 Q
-120 PDSGVLEVGETV
+120 
-132 RFGHYEQGGLAFD
+132 
-145 GQQRVI
+145 
-151 DTVTQIAEVVK
+151 
-162 TPDGNTISASQLL
+162 ASL
-175 THFLFPPARQ
+175 
-185 RDYVCKLSGG
+185 LSGG
-195 ERRRLYLCTV
+195 EKARVAFVRSSIKKPPLL
-205 LMRNPNFLILDEPT
+205 LADEPT
-219 NDLDILTMNVLEE
+219 GNLDLASSRAIMGLLKKESASRLV
-232 YLARFSGCL
+232 
-241 IVVSHDENLS
+241 IVVSHDESLS

-271 PPSEAGSPI
+271 PPGEAGSSI

-333 AEEESRLS
+333 VEEESRLS

-369 TAEERGRLL
+369 TAEERERLL

-553 ERLANLDP
+553 ERLADLDP

-653 GLSPLLLS
+653 GLSPLFLS

>member
-1 MLDPQSTES
+1 MKVTNLTFGYGRGGRTEILHGLSFSLPSKGLFAIYGPSGSGKST
-10 EELLLTRGSD
+10 LLSLLSGSLKV
-20 SQPAEVSQ
+20 QKGTIEVNG
-28 TSKPTGTSAFY
+28 KC
-39 ELEKTAKRSNAEAQR
+39 LEKLSRRGREDYPLRTVGLLPQGFHLLEDRTALFNASLPLRMAGWKKREAEKAA
-54 IRLEAAGGAY
+54 LE
-64 IGKKIFE
+64 
-71 ARGLSKSF
+71 GLRAV
-79 GEKVILKDFS
+79 G
-89 YTFAR
+89 
-94 YEKKGIIGENGTG
+94 
-107 KTSFLKL
+107 
-114 LTGQLQ
+114 LQ
-120 PDSGVLEVGETV
+120 ETAN
-132 RFGHYEQGGLAFD
+132 RQ
-145 GQQRVI
+145 
-151 DTVTQIAEVVK
+151 
-162 TPDGNTISASQLL
+162 ASL
-175 THFLFPPARQ
+175 
-185 RDYVCKLSGG
+185 LSGG
-195 ERRRLYLCTV
+195 EKARLAFVRSSIKKPPL
-205 LMRNPNFLILDEPT
+205 LLADEPT
-219 NDLDILTMNVLEE
+219 GNLDLASSRAIMGLLKKESASRLV
-232 YLARFSGCL
+232 

-271 PPSEAGSPI
+271 PPGEAGSPI

-333 AEEESRLS
+333 VEEESRLS

-405 PKDETSLVPVWDFS
+405 PKDETSLVP
-419 YLLHPSWSGRVKGEE
+419 
-434 LSGNPLGYCAVNK
+434 NPLGYCAVNK

-541 RSLVFASSPSSV
+541 RSLVFASSPSSA

-661 GGRAYFAAKAGLA
+661 GGRAYFSAKAGLA

-706 GSFRSLHEELSEE
+706 GSFRSLHEELNEE

>member
-1 MLDPQSTES
+1 MKVTNLTFGYGRGGRAEILHGLSFSLPSKGLFAIYGPSGSGKST
-10 EELLLTRGSD
+10 LLSLLSGSLKV
-20 SQPAEVSQ
+20 QKGTIEVNG
-28 TSKPTGTSAFY
+28 KC
-39 ELEKTAKRSNAEAQR
+39 LEKLSRRGREDYLLRTVGLLPQGFHLLEDRTALFNASLPLRMAGWKKREAEKAA
-54 IRLEAAGGAY
+54 LE
-64 IGKKIFE
+64 
-71 ARGLSKSF
+71 GLKAV
-79 GEKVILKDFS
+79 G
-89 YTFAR
+89 
-94 YEKKGIIGENGTG
+94 
-107 KTSFLKL
+107 
-114 LTGQLQ
+114 LQ
-120 PDSGVLEVGETV
+120 ETAN
-132 RFGHYEQGGLAFD
+132 RQ
-145 GQQRVI
+145 
-151 DTVTQIAEVVK
+151 
-162 TPDGNTISASQLL
+162 ASL
-175 THFLFPPARQ
+175 
-185 RDYVCKLSGG
+185 LSGG
-195 ERRRLYLCTV
+195 EKARLAFVRSSIKKPPL
-205 LMRNPNFLILDEPT
+205 LLADEPT
-219 NDLDILTMNVLEE
+219 GNLDLASSRAIMGLLKKESASRLV
-232 YLARFSGCL
+232 

-271 PPSEAGSPI
+271 PPGEAGSPI

-333 AEEESRLS
+333 VEEESRLS

-369 TAEERGRLL
+369 TAEERARLL

-419 YLLHPSWSGRVKGEE
+419 YLLHPSWSGRVEGEE

-486 VSAVVDEF
+486 VSAVVEEF

-541 RSLVFASSPSSV
+541 RSLVFASSPSSA

>member
-1 MLDPQSTES
+1 MKVTNLTFGYGRRGRTEILHGLSFSLPSNGLFAIYGPSGSGKST
-10 EELLLTRGSD
+10 LLSLLSGSLKV
-20 SQPAEVSQ
+20 QKGTIEVNG
-28 TSKPTGTSAFY
+28 KR
-39 ELEKTAKRSNAEAQR
+39 LEKLSRRGREDYLLRTVGLLPQGFHLLEDRTALFNASLPLRMAGWKKREAEKAA
-54 IRLEAAGGAY
+54 LE
-64 IGKKIFE
+64 
-71 ARGLSKSF
+71 GLKAV
-79 GEKVILKDFS
+79 G
-89 YTFAR
+89 
-94 YEKKGIIGENGTG
+94 
-107 KTSFLKL
+107 
-114 LTGQLQ
+114 LQ
-120 PDSGVLEVGETV
+120 ETAN
-132 RFGHYEQGGLAFD
+132 RQ
-145 GQQRVI
+145 
-151 DTVTQIAEVVK
+151 
-162 TPDGNTISASQLL
+162 ASL
-175 THFLFPPARQ
+175 
-185 RDYVCKLSGG
+185 LSGG
-195 ERRRLYLCTV
+195 EKARLAFVRSSIKKPPL
-205 LMRNPNFLILDEPT
+205 LLADEPT
-219 NDLDILTMNVLEE
+219 GNLDLASSRVIMGLLKKESASRLV
-232 YLARFSGCL
+232 

-271 PPSEAGSPI
+271 PPGEAGSPI

-333 AEEESRLS
+333 VEEESRLS

-355 EETGLLTLS
+355 EETGLLALS

-419 YLLHPSWSGRVKGEE
+419 YLLHPSWSGRVEGEE
-434 LSGNPLGYCAVNK
+434 LSGNPLGYCVVNK

-455 EAVGKTIRIK
+455 EVVGKTIRIK

-517 FLTLAGNPCSYV
+517 FLTMAGNPCSYV

>member
-1 MLDPQSTES
+1 MKVTNLTFGYGRGGRTEILHGISFSLPSKGLFAIYGPSGSGKST
-10 EELLLTRGSD
+10 LLSLLSGSLKV
-20 SQPAEVSQ
+20 QKGTIEVNG
-28 TSKPTGTSAFY
+28 KC
-39 ELEKTAKRSNAEAQR
+39 LEKLSRRGREDYLLRTVGLLPQGFHLLEDRTALFNASLPLRMAGWKKREAEKAALEG
-54 IRLEAAGGAY
+54 LEAVGLR
-64 IGKKIFE
+64 E
-71 ARGLSKSF
+71 AANR
-79 GEKVILKDFS
+79 
-89 YTFAR
+89 
-94 YEKKGIIGENGTG
+94 
-107 KTSFLKL
+107 
-114 LTGQLQ
+114 Q
-120 PDSGVLEVGETV
+120 
-132 RFGHYEQGGLAFD
+132 
-145 GQQRVI
+145 
-151 DTVTQIAEVVK
+151 
-162 TPDGNTISASQLL
+162 ASL
-175 THFLFPPARQ
+175 
-185 RDYVCKLSGG
+185 LSGG
-195 ERRRLYLCTV
+195 EKARLAFVRSSIKKPPL
-205 LMRNPNFLILDEPT
+205 LLADEPT
-219 NDLDILTMNVLEE
+219 GNLDLTSSRAIMGLLKKESASRLV
-232 YLARFSGCL
+232 
-241 IVVSHDENLS
+241 IVVSHDESLS

-271 PPSEAGSPI
+271 PPGEAGSPI

-333 AEEESRLS
+333 VEEESRLS

-369 TAEERGRLL
+369 TAEERERLL

-541 RSLVFASSPSSV
+541 RSLVFASSTSSV

>member
-1 MLDPQSTES
+1 MKVTNLTFGYGRGGRTEILHGLSFSLPSKGLFAIYGPSGSGKST
-10 EELLLTRGSD
+10 LLSLLSGSLKV
-20 SQPAEVSQ
+20 QKGTIEVNG
-28 TSKPTGTSAFY
+28 KC
-39 ELEKTAKRSNAEAQR
+39 LEKLSRRGREDYLLRTVGLLPQGFHLLEDRTALFNASLPLRMAGWKKREAEKAALEGLKAVGLQ
-54 IRLEAAGGAY
+54 EAAN
-64 IGKKIFE
+64 
-71 ARGLSKSF
+71 R
-79 GEKVILKDFS
+79 
-89 YTFAR
+89 
-94 YEKKGIIGENGTG
+94 
-107 KTSFLKL
+107 
-114 LTGQLQ
+114 Q
-120 PDSGVLEVGETV
+120 
-132 RFGHYEQGGLAFD
+132 
-145 GQQRVI
+145 
-151 DTVTQIAEVVK
+151 
-162 TPDGNTISASQLL
+162 ASL
-175 THFLFPPARQ
+175 
-185 RDYVCKLSGG
+185 LSGG
-195 ERRRLYLCTV
+195 EKARLAFVRSSIKKPPL
-205 LMRNPNFLILDEPT
+205 LLADEPT
-219 NDLDILTMNVLEE
+219 GNLDLASSRAIMGLLKKESASRLV
-232 YLARFSGCL
+232 

-271 PPSEAGSPI
+271 PPGEAGSPI

-333 AEEESRLS
+333 VEEESRLS

-419 YLLHPSWSGRVKGEE
+419 YLLHPSWSGRVEGEE

-661 GGRAYFAAKAGLA
+661 GGRAYFSAKAGLA